1 MKTNN
6 KKVITV
12 IGCGY
17 VGLSLAILFSLKNK
31 VFAIDINKDR
41 INNINNRINYIKDD
55 LIDEYFK
62 TKKLNLIGTNDYN
75 QSISKSDY
83 AIICVPTNYDKKT
96 DSLDTS
102 IIENEIDKI
111 LKINNKITIIIKSTI
126 PFGFTKKIQEKYN
139 KDDIIFCPEFLR
151 EGNALYDS
159 LYQERIVMGSKN
171 EKAKDYVNIL
181 IKLIKNKN
189 VKVKYMD
196 SYEAESIKLFANT
209 YLAMRVAFFNELD
222 TFCELNNLNSKDII
236 EGISLDNRIGM
247 FYNNPSFGYGG
258 YCLPKDVKQLEKH
271 IDNDSSL
278 IKSISKSN
286 KNRKKHIYKMILKSN
301 AKVVGIYRLSA
312 KKNTD
317 DFRES
322 AVLEIIKYLKKNG
335 IKTII
340 YEPLINKKSLLGSK
354 VINDLDSFKKECNI
368 IIANRNNKE
377 LDDIKDKVYSRDIFN
392 KD

>member
-1 MKTNN
+1 MKTND
-6 KKVITV
+6 KKTITV

-62 TKKLNLIGTNDYN
+62 TKELNLIGTNDYN
-75 QSISKSDY
+75 KSISVSDF
-83 AIICVPTNYDKKT
+83 AIICVPTNYNKKT

-111 LKINNKITIIIKSTI
+111 LKINSKITIIIKSTI
-126 PFGFTKKIQEKYN
+126 PLGFTKKMQEKYS

-151 EGNALYDS
+151 EGNALYDC
-159 LYQERIVMGSKN
+159 LYQERIVMGSKI
-171 EKAKDYVNIL
+171 EKACDYVNVL
-181 IKLIKNKN
+181 IRLIKNKN

-236 EGISLDNRIGM
+236 EGISLDIRIGM

-271 IDNDSSL
+271 ISNNSSL
-278 IKSISKSN
+278 IKSIFKSN
-286 KNRKKHIYKMILKSN
+286 KNRKKHIYEMILKSKP
-301 AKVVGIYRLSA
+301 KVVGIYRLSA

-322 AVLEIIKYLKKNG
+322 AVLEIIKYLKKNN

-340 YEPLINKKSLLGSK
+340 YEPLINKKNLLESK
-354 VINDLDSFKKECNI
+354 VINDLDIFKRESDI

-377 LDDIKDKVYSRDIFN
+377 LDDIQDRVYSRDIFN

>member
-171 EKAKDYVNIL
+171 EKARDYVNIL